1 MFILEF
7 LEYKWKDNKLEELE
21 ELEYQ
26 NTLLE
31 IKKAKLIINQYLQ
44 GNNAFELCKFL
55 DKQRIMELAAKDSDL
70 FIMEIMKQAQK
81 QEQLLGML
89 GVFTNRSLQ
98 EIVEVYEQLELLL
111 RRIEFDLPQEYQEEL
126 FIYIKQQRLSWV
138 SVFEVIKDAP
148 YILDKRKV
156 TEKVQNMLL

>member
-21 ELEYQ
+21 KLEYQ

>member
-1 MFILEF
+1 M
-7 LEYKWKDNKLEELE
+7 EELE

-55 DKQRIMELAAKDSDL
+55 DKQRIMELAAKDADL

-98 EIVEVYEQLELLL
+98 EIVEVYEQLVLLL

-148 YILDKRKV
+148 YILDKCKV
-156 TEKVQNMLL
+156 IEKVQNMLL